1 MPRIASV
8 DQFQGR
14 EKDLIIFSAV
24 RCNRRRGAFFTMGRP
39 SCRKEGRWEIALIK
53 GIYGG
58 FHKCSGHP
66 KINGLQWAILLKWM
80 VSYPQWSKSL
90 DHKIVLKLM
99 VGEYPHFRKPHK
111 KLWWFFHGVLSQRSE
126 IKTGLVR
133 IERLLHKLRPR
144 LVGVVGHKHHPLLK
158 SQEVVHGGHRSLGV
172 FIASHDGAHCE
183 HDVGLKTSDPTSEI
197 HYIHQ
202 VFFLGG
208 RESF

>member
-80 VSYPQWSKSL
+80 VSYPQWFKSL
-90 DHKIVLKLM
+90 DHKIVLTPM
-99 VGEYPHFRKPHK
+99 VTWYLHFRKPPYSWHSYGENEWTCPMTIYINDVYDGEEK
-111 KLWWFFHGVLSQRSE
+111 RSSSPRM
-126 IKTGLVR
+126 LVR
-133 IERLLHKLRPR
+133 
-144 LVGVVGHKHHPLLK
+144 
-158 SQEVVHGGHRSLGV
+158 Q
-172 FIASHDGAHCE
+172 
-183 HDVGLKTSDPTSEI
+183 
-197 HYIHQ
+197 
-202 VFFLGG
+202 
-208 RESF
+208 